1 MSLAPGGLGTTAAEQ
16 VDALFGLNKLII
28 GRGWTGLAGMPINVA
43 FLVFG
48 AFGTVA
54 NIVNRYA
61 DWRLM
66 IRRSEG

>member
-1 MSLAPGGLGTTAAEQ
+1 MPGGLGTQAAEQ
-16 VDALFGLNKLII
+16 LDALFGLNKLII

-54 NIVNRYA
+54 NIVNR
-61 DWRLM
+61 
-66 IRRSEG
+66 